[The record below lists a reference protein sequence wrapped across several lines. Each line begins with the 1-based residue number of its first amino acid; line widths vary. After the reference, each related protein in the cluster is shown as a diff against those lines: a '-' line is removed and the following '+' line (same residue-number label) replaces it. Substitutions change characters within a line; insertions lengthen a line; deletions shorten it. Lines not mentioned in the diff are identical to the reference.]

1 MDAQNCAQ
9 FSTIILIGQQ
19 LCHSYITIITKSEV
33 TTKWPPCNI
42 VSEILGRER
51 NQNSGFSDS
60 QLSGS
65 TVIKTTEV
73 IIRML
78 SL

>member
-1 MDAQNCAQ
+1 M
-9 FSTIILIGQQ
+9 SLIYYYNYQERGDYKMA
-19 LCHSYITIITKSEV
+19 SMY
-33 TTKWPPCNI
+33 I